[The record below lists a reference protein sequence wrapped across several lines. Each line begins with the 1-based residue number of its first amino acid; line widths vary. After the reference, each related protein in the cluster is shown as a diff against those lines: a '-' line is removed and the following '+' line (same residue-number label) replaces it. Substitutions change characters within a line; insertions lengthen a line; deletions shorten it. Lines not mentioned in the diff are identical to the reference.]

1 MTLRALMSRGV
12 SFVGYPAKTL
22 VARATAA
29 VYVAILAVVVIWLTI
44 NGPALQQAADRLRA
58 EQIDQENTLYCE
70 RLGITSGTDNF
81 DKCAGYLQEIR
92 RRQTDRINADSI
104 L

>member
-1 MTLRALMSRGV
+1 MTLSAPANRGV
-12 SFVGYPAKTL
+12 SFVGAKTIISRA
-22 VARATAA
+22 VAV
-29 VYVAILAVVVIWLTI
+29 VYVTILAFVVVWLTI
-44 NGPALQQAADRLRA
+44 NGPALRQAADRQRA

-70 RLGITSGTDNF
+70 KFGMTRGTGNF
-81 DKCAGYLQEIR
+81 DKCAGYLEEIR